1 MASGTAPRVQPL
13 VLVID
18 DSITY
23 RTAIAQALK
32 QAGYAVVSAASGEE
46 GLRAATRLRP
56 DVVVVD
62 WMLPDVDGTAIIR
75 TIRLEPALRRIP
87 CLLITAD
94 EDPSVEFT
102 ALETGA
108 DAYVRKGDDL
118 NVLLA
123 RVAALR
129 RDAPEVLTAPAP
141 QRRRVMLVTAAEAPH
156 LEHARRLPSGEYEV
170 FESPSPGMAATM
182 LRGSD
187 VDCAVIVMTDLAGGV
202 HALDEIRDAA
212 RAMHVPILVLQQ
224 GSTPADAS
232 DMLSRGADDHVSV
245 ADGTALYLAR
255 MRALLRRKD
264 MADEDRRVS
273 QTLRRHEEVA
283 SAATLRADVAEQ
295 ESEFKERFLAIMS
308 HELRT
313 PLNAILGFT
322 QMLDRGIGGPLTP
335 AHHRYL
341 SGIVRSAEHL
351 LTLVNDILDVARIRA
366 GKLSLRRE
374 VVRLSDVAD
383 AARLTASAIAA
394 QRGVRLEVE
403 IPEGLPSILGDPVR
417 MQQVLHNLLS
427 NGLKFTPAG
436 GLVRLTAAADD
447 GFVRIDVRDTGI
459 GIPRADFPR
468 LFHDFE
474 RLEHGQ
480 SQQADGTGL
489 GLSLTRHLVEL
500 QGGRITVDSEVGVGS
515 TFSVWLP
522 QQTGRAAA
530 RT

>member
-1 MASGTAPRVQPL
+1 
-13 VLVID
+13 
-18 DSITY
+18 
-23 RTAIAQALK
+23 
-32 QAGYAVVSAASGEE
+32 
-46 GLRAATRLRP
+46 
-56 DVVVVD
+56 
-62 WMLPDVDGTAIIR
+62 
-75 TIRLEPALRRIP
+75 
-87 CLLITAD
+87 
-94 EDPSVEFT
+94 
-102 ALETGA
+102 
-108 DAYVRKGDDL
+108 
-118 NVLLA
+118 
-123 RVAALR
+123 
-129 RDAPEVLTAPAP
+129 
-141 QRRRVMLVTAAEAPH
+141 
-156 LEHARRLPSGEYEV
+156 
-170 FESPSPGMAATM
+170 
-182 LRGSD
+182 
-187 VDCAVIVMTDLAGGV
+187 
-202 HALDEIRDAA
+202 
-212 RAMHVPILVLQQ
+212 
-224 GSTPADAS
+224 
-232 DMLSRGADDHVSV
+232 
-245 ADGTALYLAR
+245 
-255 MRALLRRKD
+255 
-264 MADEDRRVS
+264 
-273 QTLRRHEEVA
+273 
-283 SAATLRADVAEQ
+283 
-295 ESEFKERFLAIMS
+295 MS

-366 GKLSLRRE
+366 GKLALRRE
-374 VVRLSDVAD
+374 VVSVTEVAD

-394 QRGVRLEVE
+394 QRDVRLEVE
-403 IPEGLPSILGDPVR
+403 IPEGLPPVLGDPVR

-459 GIPRADFPR
+459 GIRRADFPR

-500 QGGRITVDSEVGVGS
+500 QGGRIAVDSEVGVGS

-530 RT
+530 AGT